1 MKRRA
6 AKEIATQARGRASS
20 LIFRIAPTAFA
31 GTLVSLRPRLRSFS
45 PPATAHELPV
55 VLV

>member
-31 GTLVSLRPRLRSFS
+31 GTLGFAEAEASIVFPTSDRS
-45 PPATAHELPV
+45 
-55 VLV
+55 